1 MSILLERKLIFFYN
15 DIALERIKIM
25 ENKKP
30 IILCIMDGY
39 GIRHNPVGNAVY
51 DAKKPNLDA
60 YFKKYS
66 YTEINASGEYV
77 GLPDGQMGNSEVGHM
92 NMGAGRIVYQ
102 SLTLINKAIKD
113 GDFFENEK
121 YLAAIEHAK
130 KNHSKLHIFGLV
142 SDGGVHSHINHI
154 LAMIELASK
163 SGLDDVYMHCFMDGR
178 DVDPQAGAKYIDMIQ
193 KKMDELHFGHIAD
206 IGGRYWGM
214 DRDKNMD
221 RVDVHYR
228 LMVDHDGPSFN
239 DYHDFFKY
247 EYSEELPKLGKA
259 PSDEFLIP
267 HYNANVDGRISDN
280 DAIVFMNYRPDRA
293 IQIST
298 LFTNPNFYENPPKKD
313 DGSLAWKP
321 YKPAHPLKNIF
332 FVCTMK
338 YADSVKGVIAFEP
351 QKLNNIL
358 GEFLAD
364 NGFTQLRI
372 AETEKYAHVTFFFDG
387 TMNFDGVERPELKGC
402 RRVLI
407 NSPKVPTYDMQPE
420 MSAPLVLEA
429 LLKELNKHD
438 LDVVILNFA
447 NCDMVGHT
455 AVHDACVKAVE
466 TVDHCVGEI
475 IKWCDENGGTLLVT
489 ADHGNAEE
497 ILDENG
503 KPMTAHTTNL
513 VPFCINRVGLKLR
526 QKEGKLADIA
536 PTILELLGVEQPK
549 EMTGVSLIEK

>member
-1 MSILLERKLIFFYN
+1 MKGFIN
-15 DIALERIKIM
+15 M

-39 GIRHNPVGNAVY
+39 GIRHNPYGNAVY
-51 DAKKPNLDA
+51 DAKKPHLDA
-60 YFKKYS
+60 YFKKYA

-113 GDFFENEK
+113 GTFFENEK

-130 KNHSKLHIFGLV
+130 KFNSKLHIFGLV
-142 SDGGVHSHINHI
+142 SDGGVHSHIRHI
-154 LAMIELASK
+154 LAMIEMAAK

-178 DVDPQAGAKYIDMIQ
+178 DVDPQAGVKYVDMIQ

-228 LMVDHDGPSFN
+228 LMVDHDGPSFT
-239 DYHDFFKY
+239 DYHEFFKQQY
-247 EYSEELPKLGKA
+247 EELPKLGKA

-267 HYNANVDGRISDN
+267 HYNENVDGRIGDN
-280 DAIVFMNYRPDRA
+280 DAIIFMNYRPDRA

-298 LFTNPNFYENPPKKD
+298 LFTNPDFYEFPIKKE

-321 YKPAHPLKNIF
+321 YKPEHPLKNIF
-332 FVCTMK
+332 YVCTMK

-358 GEFLAD
+358 GQFLAD
-364 NGFTQLRI
+364 NGYSQLRI

-387 TMNFDGVERPELKGC
+387 TMNFDGVERPELKNC

-420 MSAPLVLEA
+420 MSAYLVLDA

-466 TVDHCVGEI
+466 TVDACVGQI
-475 IKWCDENGGTLLVT
+475 IDWCDANGGTLIVT

-503 KPMTAHTTNL
+503 KPMTAHTTNP
-513 VPFCINRVGLKLR
+513 VPLCINRTDLKLR

-536 PTILELLGVEQPK
+536 PTILELLGAKQPV
-549 EMTGVSLIEK
+549 EMTGESLIEK

>member
-1 MSILLERKLIFFYN
+1 
-15 DIALERIKIM
+15 M

-30 IILCIMDGY
+30 VILCIMDGY
-39 GIRHNPVGNAVY
+39 GIRHNPVGNAVN
-51 DAKKPNLDA
+51 DAKKPHLDA
-60 YFKKYS
+60 YFKKYA

-102 SLTLINKAIKD
+102 SLTLINKSIKD

-142 SDGGVHSHINHI
+142 SDGGVHSHLDHI
-154 LAMIELASK
+154 LAMIEMASK
-163 SGLDDVYMHCFMDGR
+163 SGLDDVYLHCFMDGR
-178 DVDPQAGAKYIDMIQ
+178 DVPPQAGVTYIDKIQ

-239 DYHDFFKY
+239 DYHEFFKSQY
-247 EYSEELPKLGKA
+247 EELPKMGKS

-267 HYNANVDGRISDN
+267 TYNANVDGRIGDN
-280 DAIVFMNYRPDRA
+280 DAIIFMNYRPDRA

-298 LFTNPNFYENPPKKD
+298 LFTNPNFYENPAKKD

-332 FVCTMK
+332 YVCTMK

-358 GEFLAD
+358 GQFLAD
-364 NGFTQLRI
+364 NGYTQLRI

-420 MSAPLVLEA
+420 MSAYLVLDA
-429 LLKELNKHD
+429 LMKELNKHD

-466 TVDHCVGEI
+466 TVDACVGKI
-475 IKWCDENGGTLLVT
+475 IDWCEENGATLLVT

-497 ILDENG
+497 ILDAKGN
-503 KPMTAHTTNL
+503 PMTAHTTNL
-513 VPFCINRVGLKLR
+513 VPFCINRTDLKLR
-526 QKEGKLADIA
+526 KEGGKLADIA
-536 PTILELLGVEQPK
+536 PTMLELLGAKQPV

>member
-1 MSILLERKLIFFYN
+1 M
-15 DIALERIKIM
+15 D
-25 ENKKP
+25 NKKP
-30 IILCIMDGY
+30 VILCIMDGY

-51 DAKKPNLDA
+51 DAKKPNLDK
-60 YFKKYS
+60 YFATHA

-92 NMGAGRIVYQ
+92 NMGAGTIVYQ

-113 GDFFENEK
+113 GDFFQNEK

-130 KNHSKLHIFGLV
+130 KHHSKLHIFGLT
-142 SDGGVHSHINHI
+142 SDGGVHSHIKHI
-154 LAMIELASK
+154 LAIIELAAK

-178 DVDPQAGAKYIDMIQ
+178 DVDPQAGVHYVDMIQ

-228 LMVDHDGPSFN
+228 LMVDHDGPSFD
-239 DYHDFFKY
+239 DYHEYFKKQY
-247 EYSEELPKLGKA
+247 EELPKLGKA
-259 PSDEFLIP
+259 PSDEFLTP
-267 HYNANVDGRISDN
+267 TYNAKCDGRIGDN
-280 DAIVFMNYRPDRA
+280 DAIIFMNYRPDRA

-298 LFTNPNFYENPPKKD
+298 LFTNPMFYEHPSTKP
-313 DGSLAWKP
+313 DGSFAWKP
-321 YKPAHPLKNIF
+321 YAPAHPLKNIF
-332 FVCTMK
+332 YVCTMK

-358 GEFLAD
+358 GQFLAD
-364 NGFTQLRI
+364 NGYTQLRI

-420 MSAPLVLEA
+420 MSAYLILDA
-429 LLKELNKHD
+429 LLKELDKKD

-466 TVDHCVGEI
+466 TVDYCVGKIVE
-475 IKWCDENGGTLLVT
+475 WCDKNGGTLIVT

-497 ILDENG
+497 ILDANS

-513 VPFCINRVGLKLR
+513 VPFCINRTDIKLR

-536 PTILELLGVEQPK
+536 PTMLELLGAKKPA
-549 EMTGVSLIEK
+549 EMTGESLIEK

>member
-332 FVCTMK
+332 YVCTMK